1 MLIDY
6 MFFQQ
11 NQTSEIINFYN
22 KNGFAII
29 RDVFK
34 KNKISNIKN
43 IISKNLDENNKD
55 FLYEVVNNKK
65 ILRRIE
71 KITDHFY
78 SVKALIYSKEIKKI
92 FTKLKKNQVLFKDKL
107 NFKFP
112 NGNGFLPHLD
122 GHFYWSKNDSRKL
135 KKGWKI
141 YSKNFTNIAIHLED
155 STKKNGC
162 LYVANKSDTKKL
174 GDTWESITNKLSL
187 NTPNIKKK
195 DLKKFKFFP
204 LEVSTGDII
213 IFDWKCCHY
222 SNKNKSNKSRMILY
236 LTYCDKN
243 KKNMRKIYY
252 EDRELSK
259 TNINFKSCI
268 YK

>member
-1 MLIDY
+1 

-11 NQTSEIINFYN
+11 NQTSEIKRFFNE
-22 KNGFAII
+22 NGFAVIKN
-29 RDVFK
+29 VFP
-34 KNKISNIKN
+34 KIKIDSIKN
-43 IISKNLDENNKD
+43 IISKNLNKNNKD
-55 FLYEVVNNKK
+55 FLYEVINNKK
-65 ILRRIE
+65 TLRRIE

-78 SVKALIYSKEIKKI
+78 SVKNLIRSQEVKKL
-92 FTKLKKNQVLFKDKL
+92 FMKLNKNQILFKDKL

-112 NGNGFLPHLD
+112 NGDGFLPHLD
-122 GHFYWSKNDSRKL
+122 GHFYWSKNENHKF
-135 KKGWKI
+135 KKGWKV

-155 STKKNGC
+155 SSKKNGC
-162 LYVANKSDTKKL
+162 LYIASKNDTKKL
-174 GDTWESITNKLSL
+174 GNTWELITNKLSL

-195 DLKKFKFFP
+195 DLKNFKFFP

-222 SNKNKSNKSRMILY
+222 SKKNNSNKSRMILY
-236 LTYCDKN
+236 LTYCDKE
-243 KKNMRKIYY
+243 KKNVRQTYYADRK
-252 EDRELSK
+252 LSK